1 MKFVSYLLHNST
13 ATFCVWIKA
22 LIDCEHSLFFFR
34 FSEGSARA
42 REKRRRQPEKKK
54 EWLFFFVPVSRAFS
68 QARGHLRVS
77 RVLLDG
83 PRKKRDCSLSK
94 PLINDFSTKLTW
106 DRSIF
111 GFKNSDID
119 VFIDCSR
126 YTGRECPV
134 VLFSVP
140 DGHTKPSPTAGNKAK
155 VSHRERRGYVI
166 HCSIACKPQAS
177 FSW

>member
-13 ATFCVWIKA
+13 AIFYVWIKA
-22 LIDCEHSLFFFR
+22 LIDCEQSLFLFR
-34 FSEGSARA
+34 FSEGSART

-54 EWLFFFVPVSRAFS
+54 EWLSFFVPVSRALS
-68 QARGHLRVS
+68 HARGHLRVS

-94 PLINDFSTKLTW
+94 PLINDFSTELTW
-106 DRSIF
+106 DRSICD
-111 GFKNSDID
+111 FKNSDID

-155 VSHRERRGYVI
+155 VSHRAQRGYVTQS
-166 HCSIACKPQAS
+166 SIAWHPQAS